1 MPFSTFEF
9 DKVLFVTSSVTRTQ
23 GYDSN
28 VLMTHGKC
36 NELGPHGAS
45 MGTRDTIAS
54 CLATTPLCKYQKVSA
69 LTFNRRVLVGALVS
83 ASTR

>member
-54 CLATTPLCKYQKVSA
+54 CWRPRPFVNTKKFLH
-69 LTFNRRVLVGALVS
+69 
-83 ASTR
+83 